1 MLRTVVSIIGVDDKV
16 GSMRRS
22 LMRHDIGGGH
32 DLKILVLRHGIL
44 MLDHNFTNGRLLSEV
59 KLVNSLVEQLIVHIV
74 QRYDDLCADRFE
86 SRFLLRR

>member
-1 MLRTVVSIIGVDDKV
+1 
-16 GSMRRS
+16 
-22 LMRHDIGGGH
+22 MRHDIGGGH